1 MRQGLGGRIVRGALF
16 ARLKDRAVEYL
27 RDPDKL
33 RDLVQRGSLKASEA
47 GRSGALG
54 AFWDSLLRLFRLLR
68 AYMKREYTTVPLQ
81 SLILIV
87 AAVLYFVLPIDVIP
101 DFLLGVGYLDDAAV
115 IAWVVAT
122 LKKVLDDFARW
133 EAARGEGA
141 VRDALALPLPDPA
154 DRR

>member
-16 ARLKDRAVEYL
+16 TRLKDRAVEYL

-33 RDLVQRGSLKASEA
+33 RDLVQQGSLKANQA

-68 AYMKREYTTVPLQ
+68 AYVKREYTNVPLQ

-101 DFLLGVGYLDDAAV
+101 DFLVGFGYLDDAAV

-122 LKKVLDDFARW
+122 VKKVLDDFAVW
-133 EAARGEGA
+133 EAAQA
-141 VRDALALPLPDPA
+141 TQLSTSALDPPS
-154 DRR
+154 RRAAPE

>member
-16 ARLKDRAVEYL
+16 TRLKDRAVEYL

-33 RDLVQRGSLKASEA
+33 RDLVQQGSLKANQA

-68 AYMKREYTTVPLQ
+68 AYMKREYTNVPLQ

-101 DFLLGVGYLDDAAV
+101 DFLVGFGYLDDAAV

-122 LKKVLDDFARW
+122 VKNVLDDFARW
-133 EAARGEGA
+133 ETARGESVVVA
-141 VRDALALPLPDPA
+141 ESQDP
-154 DRR
+154 R